1 MAIASLV
8 CGCLEALLF
17 ALPVFALLALIF
29 GLVALGQIRRRG
41 DRGKGMAVAG
51 ATLGGCGLVVTVAG
65 VLVTMASH

>member
-1 MAIASLV
+1 
-8 CGCLEALLF
+8 
-17 ALPVFALLALIF
+17 VFALLALIF